1 MGGFALTFQYVCKI
15 VSAKI
20 DADPSDA
27 GRLPKTVLGGT
38 VSAKVSN
45 FRSVCG
51 IPVEGGLRSSCSLQ

>member
-27 GRLPKTVLGGT
+27 GRLPKDRARGHG
-38 VSAKVSN
+38 VS
-45 FRSVCG
+45 
-51 IPVEGGLRSSCSLQ
+51 